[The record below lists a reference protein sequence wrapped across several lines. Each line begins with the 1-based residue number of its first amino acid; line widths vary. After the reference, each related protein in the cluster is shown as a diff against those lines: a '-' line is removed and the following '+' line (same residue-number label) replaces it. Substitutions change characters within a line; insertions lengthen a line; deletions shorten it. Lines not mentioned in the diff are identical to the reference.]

1 MSASGALQGAND
13 PAVGRVGRIPVR
25 NLWLLMLY
33 ASDLFRAL
41 GEGSI
46 ALEDRLDDI
55 PELVAEI
62 LARATELRLRRALTT
77 GYRLETAE
85 LGRVR
90 GRIELLATLR
100 KQALQRGRVVCRY
113 EAMTADTPRNRLVR
127 AGLAAMARLVA
138 DKDLRHRCSVLERTL
153 VAGGVQRAG
162 TPRELLTQGRLA
174 RHEQQDR
181 VVVAAARLALQLAL
195 PTEEAGDHRL
205 FRPDREDA
213 WVRQLFE
220 HAVAGIYETVLR
232 PNGWLV
238 SPGVRL
244 DWQVGRKTAG
254 IDALLPSMK
263 TDIVLDSPDSRRRL
277 VVDTK
282 FTSIVTRGW
291 YRSESLKSG
300 YIYQMYAYLRSQV
313 GGEDGR
319 ASGAAGLLLHPAI
332 DEEVDE
338 SVEIQGHSIRFATV
352 DLVGAPR
359 AIRDRVVALTEP
371 AWPP

>member
-1 MSASGALQGAND
+1 MSASGALQGVND

-46 ALEDRLDDI
+46 ALEDKLDEI
-55 PELVAEI
+55 PELVAKI
-62 LARATELRLRRALTT
+62 LAHATEIRLRRVLST
-77 GYRLETAE
+77 GYRQETAE

-90 GRIELLATLR
+90 GSIELLATLR
-100 KQALQRGRVVCRY
+100 KQSLQRGRVVCRF
-113 EAMTADTPRNRLVR
+113 EATTTDTPRNRLVR
-127 AGLAAMARLVA
+127 AGLAAMARLVT
-138 DKDLRHRCSVLERTL
+138 DRDLRHRCSVLEQTL
-153 VAGGVQRAG
+153 VASGVQRAG
-162 TPRELLTQGRLA
+162 TVRELLAQGRLA

-195 PTEEAGDHRL
+195 PTEDAGDHRL
-205 FRPDREDA
+205 FQPDREEA

-232 PNGWLV
+232 PKGWQV

-244 DWQVGRKTAG
+244 DWPVGRRTSG
-254 IDALLPSMK
+254 MDALLPSMK
-263 TDIVLDSPDSRRRL
+263 TDIVLDSPDGRRRL

-282 FTSIVTRGW
+282 FTSIVTKGW
-291 YRSESLKSG
+291 HREESLKSG

-313 GGEDGR
+313 RGEDGR
-319 ASGAAGLLLHPAI
+319 AGAAAGLLLHPAI
-332 DEEVDE
+332 DDDVDE

-352 DLVGAPR
+352 DLAGPPQ
-359 AIRDRVVALTEP
+359 AIRVRVVALAESV
-371 AWPP
+371 WPT